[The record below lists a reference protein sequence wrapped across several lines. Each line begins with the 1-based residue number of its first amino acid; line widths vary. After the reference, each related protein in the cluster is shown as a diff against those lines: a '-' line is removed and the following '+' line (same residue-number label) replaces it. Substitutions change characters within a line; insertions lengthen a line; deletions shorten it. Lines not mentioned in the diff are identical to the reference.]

1 VFAQKNNMWINV
13 KNSLNFL
20 LIDVLVFIFGHE
32 KDKGGVETLG
42 SPRLSPLVMD

>member
-1 VFAQKNNMWINV
+1 MWINV

-20 LIDVLVFIFGHE
+20 LIDVIVFIFGYE

-42 SPRLSPLVMD
+42 SPRLSSIVMD